1 MSSSDERPTEAGTA
15 PEAST
20 SELVTQLSEQTSR
33 LVRDEMRLAQAEL
46 KTKGKHAGV
55 GAGLFGGAGLVAFFG
70 AATLITTIIAA
81 LALLVPLWLSALIVT
96 VVLFIIAGIAALVGK
111 KQVKKATPPPSTT
124 MDNVKADVN
133 EVKEHGHR

>member
-1 MSSSDERPTEAGTA
+1 MSHSNERHAPTDPA

-20 SELVTQLSEQTSR
+20 AELVTQLSEQTSR

-46 KTKGKHAGV
+46 KAKGKHAGV

-70 AATLITTIIAA
+70 AAALITTIIVA
-81 LALLVPLWLSALIVT
+81 LAMLVPLWLSALIVA

-111 KQVKKATPPPSTT
+111 AQVKKAVPPPSTT
-124 MDNVKADVN
+124 MESLKADVN

>member
-1 MSSSDERPTEAGTA
+1 MSNTGHPAEPSKTA
-15 PEAST
+15 EPSV
-20 SELVTQLSEQTSR
+20 SELVTQLSEQTTR

-46 KTKGKHAGV
+46 KEKGKHAGV

-70 AATLITTIIAA
+70 GATLITTIILA
-81 LALLVPLWLSALIVT
+81 LALLVPAWLSALIVT

-111 KQVKKATPPPSTT
+111 KQIKQAVPPAPETT
-124 MDNVKADVN
+124 MENVKRDVN

>member
-1 MSSSDERPTEAGTA
+1 M
-15 PEAST
+15 
-20 SELVTQLSEQTSR
+20 SELVTQLSEQTTR

-46 KTKGKHAGV
+46 KEKGKHAGV

-70 AATLITTIIAA
+70 GATLITTIILA
-81 LALLVPLWLSALIVT
+81 LALLVPVWLSALIVT

-111 KQVKKATPPPSTT
+111 KQIKQAVPPAPETT
-124 MDNVKADVN
+124 MENVKRDVN